1 VPSRSFGGEVS
12 LFGDSK
18 ILFLYVALGLF
29 ACSAG
34 YLLLAIVLTDRFG
47 REIVNPPLASGQRP
61 VTLIKPICGLEWGL
75 ADNLRTFCNQDYGT
89 FQVIFGVHSP
99 RDLAI
104 PVIRKVIAEF
114 PERDLSLVVCDRLI
128 GSNYKISNIA
138 NMAEYAKHDILVIS
152 DSDMRVDPSYLKAVI
167 EPFGR
172 ADVGATTCL
181 YSGHGRGGIVSRV
194 AAMFINDWF
203 LPSALIP
210 RQFAEQDYCFGAT
223 MAVRRDVLDQ
233 SGGIQ
238 SLADFLAD
246 DYMLGQRV
254 IAAGYKIALV
264 PYVVANIIHEKSLS
278 ALYHHELR
286 WAHTIKSVQPIGY
299 LLSAITDIFSISLL
313 AGAALLA
320 AGYSPI
326 SAAMPVVLAMVLRT
340 VLHGKV
346 SGSLLKGDSYSP
358 WLVPLRDGLSFIV
371 RATSYFSGRVQ
382 WRGTD
387 FTLMENNRI
396 RVGGSPPNTRSRDTS
411 TEIETHDDRR
421 EKDLILKPADV

>member
-1 VPSRSFGGEVS
+1 
-12 LFGDSK
+12 
-18 ILFLYVALGLF
+18 LFLYVALGLF
-29 ACSAG
+29 ACSVG

-47 REIVNPPLASGQRP
+47 REIVNPPLASGRRP

-75 ADNLRTFCNQDYGT
+75 ADNLRTFCNQDYGD
-89 FQVIFGVHSP
+89 FQVIFGVHSQSEP
-99 RDLAI
+99 AI

-114 PERDLSLVVCDRLI
+114 PKRDLSLVVCDRLI

-167 EPFGR
+167 EPFDR

-194 AAMFINDWF
+194 GAMFINDWF

-210 RQFAEQDYCFGAT
+210 RRFAEQDYCFGAT
-223 MAVRRDVLDQ
+223 MAVRGDVLDQ
-233 SGGIQ
+233 SGGVE

-264 PYVVANIIHEKSLS
+264 PYVVANIIHEKSWS

-286 WAHTIKSVQPIGY
+286 WARTIKSVQPIGY
-299 LLSAITDIFSISLL
+299 LLSAITDVFSISLL

-320 AGYSPI
+320 AGHTPV
-326 SAAMPVVLAMVLRT
+326 SAALPVVLAVVLRT
-340 VLHGKV
+340 VLHGRV
-346 SGSLLKGDSYSP
+346 SASLVRCGSFWP
-358 WLVPLRDGLSFIV
+358 WLVPVRDGLSLIV

-396 RVGGSPPNTRSRDTS
+396 RVGGSLPNTRSRDTS
-411 TEIETHDDRR
+411 TEIETHQQR
-421 EKDLILKPADV
+421 